1 MKYLRKIL
9 SLSLPLWSILFL
21 LIEGR
26 GSYCL
31 VSSKAWNLSVSWSSA
46 FSSEPTCLLSLPMTP
61 THGSGREKWPTLTAV
76 PALAPCSHSAE
87 APLPVPSC
95 TDRTGGRHVD
105 RGAQRC
111 SGTLCPGPFRTHPHH
126 LHRPLYGAEARP
138 GNACA
143 GAYSTIQTPRCSPHG
158 AEGSAD
164 PSHLYLISHAQGLL
178 SLTVCWAPCLAAEY
192 REKWGRVLLLMI
204 SWSSGED
211 RHIKNIYNILWC
223 LDETL

>member
-1 MKYLRKIL
+1 MKYFRKIL

-31 VSSKAWNLSVSWSSA
+31 VSSETYQSVGPQLFLGNLAACPHSPW
-46 FSSEPTCLLSLPMTP
+46 LPHMAVE
-61 THGSGREKWPTLTAV
+61 GKCPTLTAV
-76 PALAPCSHSAE
+76 PALALCSPSAE
-87 APLPVPSC
+87 APPPVPSC
-95 TDRTGGRHVD
+95 ADRTGGRHMD

-111 SGTLCPGPFRTHPHH
+111 SGTLCPGPFGTHPHH

-143 GAYSTIQTPRCSPHG
+143 GAYSTIQTPRCSPQG
-158 AEGSAD
+158 AAGSAD

-178 SLTVCWAPCLAAEY
+178 SLTVCGTSCLAAEY

-223 LDETL
+223 LDKAL

>member
-1 MKYLRKIL
+1 MTHRGKRI
-9 SLSLPLWSILFL
+9 SLSCFFESLELISQLVLSFFFRTYLSPL
-21 LIEGR
+21 
-26 GSYCL
+26 
-31 VSSKAWNLSVSWSSA
+31 
-46 FSSEPTCLLSLPMTP
+46 TP
-61 THGSGREKWPTLTAV
+61 HDSHTWWWKGKWPPLTAV
-76 PALAPCSHSAE
+76 PDLALCSHSAE

-95 TDRTGGRHVD
+95 ADRTSGRHMD

-111 SGTLCPGPFRTHPHH
+111 SGTLCPGPFRAHPHH

-143 GAYSTIQTPRCSPHG
+143 GAYSAIQTPRCSPQG

-164 PSHLYLISHAQGLL
+164 PSYLYLISHAQGLL
-178 SLTVCWAPCLAAEY
+178 SLMVWRTPCLAAEY

-211 RHIKNIYNILWC
+211 RHIKNIYNILWY
-223 LDETL
+223 LDEAL